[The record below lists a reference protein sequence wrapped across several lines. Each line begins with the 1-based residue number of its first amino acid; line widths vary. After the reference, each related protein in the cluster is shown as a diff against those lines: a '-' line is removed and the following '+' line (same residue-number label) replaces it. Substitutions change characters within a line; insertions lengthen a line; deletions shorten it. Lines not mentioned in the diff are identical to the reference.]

1 MSAAASS
8 SVVPVTDQTDEDLA
22 VLAKQHDSLEMDVII
37 KKYAPLVRMRARGY
51 FLMGA
56 DREDLIQ
63 EGMIGLFKAVRD
75 FKPEKSNFRAF
86 AEMCVSRQI
95 ITAIKGA
102 TRQKHHILNHA
113 VSVDKPLDGEDRTLL
128 DVLPDVL
135 GIDPLVQ
142 IERREI
148 SEDVRS
154 KILDVLSDLEQ
165 IVLTHYLSGL
175 SYGDIAE
182 EMGRGVKSID
192 NALQRAKRKIGES
205 IQNPIS

>member
-1 MSAAASS
+1 MNVVAV
-8 SVVPVTDQTDEDLA
+8 SVPLVVDQTDELLA
-22 VLAKQHDSLEMDVII
+22 VRAKERDSSAMDLIME
-37 KKYAPLVRMRARGY
+37 KYAPLVRMRARGY

-75 FKPEKSNFRAF
+75 FKPDKSNFRAF

-95 ITAIKGA
+95 ITAIKTA

-113 VSVDKPLDGEDRTLL
+113 VSVDKAMDGEERTLL
-128 DVLPDVL
+128 DVLADASGV
-135 GIDPLVQ
+135 DPLVQ
-142 IERREI
+142 IERREV

-154 KILDVLSDLEQ
+154 KILSVLSELEQ
-165 IVLTHYLSGL
+165 IVLSHYLSGL
-175 SYGDIAE
+175 SYSDIAD

-205 IQNPIS
+205 IMNPEL